1 MMVRRRRN
9 NHGRP
14 PLTLSLAQLND
25 LDDPLDSRDTAPLT
39 GNIGQPAGSS
49 RQPLPQGYLNQ
60 QIGGEDR
67 RAPINTIDESVWDT
81 LRRDLLASWQK
92 MQLVLWPKHLFGGL
106 LARDGGLGAAESGQG
121 GLGSYNEVAQGIRG
135 IAGRVTD
142 TDALLSGS
150 VNEQLRDW
158 DLWGP
163 LVFSLLLSM
172 LLSLAAR
179 AEQSENVFT
188 GVFSLVW
195 IGSAVVT
202 WQIRLLGGKM
212 YVQSEAR

>member
-1 MMVRRRRN
+1 
-9 NHGRP
+9 
-14 PLTLSLAQLND
+14 
-25 LDDPLDSRDTAPLT
+25 
-39 GNIGQPAGSS
+39 
-49 RQPLPQGYLNQ
+49 
-60 QIGGEDR
+60 
-67 RAPINTIDESVWDT
+67 
-81 LRRDLLASWQK
+81 

-121 GLGSYNEVAQGIRG
+121 GLGSYNEVAQGLRG

-142 TDALLSGS
+142 ADALLSGT

-163 LVFSLLLSM
+163 LVFSLLLSL
-172 LLSLAAR
+172 LLSLTAR
-179 AEQSENVFT
+179 REQSENVFT

-212 YVQSEAR
+212 YVEVVRGCGRVVANRITEPSFRPFVSSATHFSQLSLQPYSAHLGSNGSFASRYILHSCYGLWQRA